1 MDTTITIAIVSLI
14 GTALGTF
21 GGILTS
27 SKLTNYRIKQL
38 ENKVDKHNNLIDR
51 MYKAEEDIAL
61 IKKDVNFL
69 KKGVIENEPK

>member
-51 MYKAEEDIAL
+51 MYKAEGDIAL

-69 KKGVIENEPK
+69 KKGVIENDTK